1 MLIIVSAAAAT
12 LLNLTAPQEE
22 QEAPERA
29 TETHYGPAVS
39 RARTNLP
46 ALFSSDDYPEAAL
59 RHDEQGTVH
68 FTLSID
74 PRGNVSNCVITRSS
88 GSVALD
94 DATCRVVQRR
104 ARFDPARDIDG
115 RPVADLH
122 TGRIRWAL
130 PDE

>member
-1 MLIIVSAAAAT
+1 MLIVVSAAAVT

-22 QEAPERA
+22 QETPERG

-39 RARTNLP
+39 RARADLP
-46 ALFSSDDYPEAAL
+46 ALFSTDDYPEAAL
-59 RHDEQGTVH
+59 RHEEQGIVH
-68 FTLSID
+68 YTLSID
-74 PRGNVSNCVITRSS
+74 PRGKVSNCVITRSS

-94 DATCRVVQRR
+94 DATCRVLQRR

-115 RPVADLH
+115 KPVADLQ
-122 TGRIRWAL
+122 TGRIRWKL